1 MAEPFDL
8 CWRSFVPNEQNGCQ
22 IGGIRERSWDVAPL
36 RWFVQS
42 CMIRDALH
50 RCKVTQAAPV
60 PGSHVFPGRVGS
72 RRVAGFEWSRR
83 FLDPPYHSVRRVFPR
98 YGWKAGLSSGA
109 FLNNRQLKPAP
120 GVRRPIIQFASA
132 LRASRCRAG
141 APLSRSSPALC
152 READSMMHRLEEL
165 TPPPQRPSLGSGL

>member
-1 MAEPFDL
+1 MAHV
-8 CWRSFVPNEQNGCQ
+8 VP
-22 IGGIRERSWDVAPL
+22 SAPESL
-36 RWFVQS
+36 VRQPGKHS
-42 CMIRDALH
+42 SAL
-50 RCKVTQAAPV
+50 QAAA
-60 PGSHVFPGRVGS
+60 HLDMATIRQETKNARFGRVGS

-152 READSMMHRLEEL
+152 READSMTHRLEEL